1 MKPSKKHIRKRSEQ
15 KKGPLLPEDASL
27 LLNPKEQFCNERTF
41 LKMDST
47 ITIKLIATIGT
58 VFDANKRPP
67 EVIKF

>member
-1 MKPSKKHIRKRSEQ
+1 
-15 KKGPLLPEDASL
+15 LLPEDASL

-47 ITIKLIATIGT
+47 NTIKLIATIGT